1 MTSAGGHTDGS
12 VATRAGSSK
21 VPEVTVYF
29 WVITVLATTVGEN
42 TADLLNVHLGS
53 GLTGTT
59 ALLGV
64 LFVGALVLQVRAR
77 RYVPAI
83 YWPAVLLASLLGA
96 LLGDNLVH
104 RLGLKLDLTTLTFML
119 ALAVTLVVWY
129 AREKTLSIRT
139 VCTSR
144 REVFCWA
151 AILLTFAF
159 GASAGDLLETLS
171 VNYLV
176 SAIAFAALIAV
187 VALADAGLDLNPV
200 LTFWIVYILA
210 RPLGV
215 TLGDYLSQPGRPGDS
230 GLGLGHFGT
239 SAVFLVAFL
248 GLVAYL
254 SVSRRDQ
261 TRAPAYAVGRA
272 GGDGAPRQTEAS
284 FVADYYAKLPRYT
297 ALAFDDLTPAFQRR
311 LGGPQGFARRFRG
324 VLDVEIVEE
333 PVSVGLHTVS
343 VTVRTTYLR
352 DHSTTERL
360 HVYLHSPTDARGRLR
375 VDDIVWRS

>member
-1 MTSAGGHTDGS
+1 M
-12 VATRAGSSK
+12 RASK
-21 VPEVTVYF
+21 VPEVSVYF
-29 WVITVLATTVGEN
+29 WVITVLATSVGEN
-42 TADLLNVHLGS
+42 TADLLNMHLGP

-59 ALLGV
+59 MLLGA
-64 LFVGALVLQVRAR
+64 LFICALSLQIRAR

-83 YWPAVLLASLLGA
+83 YWPAVLLASLMGA

-104 RLGLKLDLTTLTFML
+104 RLGVKLDLITLAFMV
-119 ALAVTLVVWY
+119 ALVVTLGAWY

-139 VCTSR
+139 VCTGR
-144 REVFCWA
+144 RELFCWA

-171 VNYLV
+171 VGYLM
-176 SAIAFAALIAV
+176 SAVVFAAIIAL
-187 VALADAGLDLNPV
+187 VALADVGLDLNPV
-200 LTFWIVYILA
+200 VTFWTVYILA

-215 TLGDYLSQPGRPGDS
+215 TLGDFLSQPHRPRDG

-239 SAVFLVAFL
+239 SAVLMVVFLA
-248 GLVAYL
+248 LVVYL

-261 TRAPAYAVGRA
+261 MTYPAYAGAVGGA
-272 GGDGAPRQTEAS
+272 AAPRQTEAS
-284 FVADYYAKLPRYT
+284 FVADYYGKLPRYT
-297 ALAFDDLTPAFQRR
+297 GLAFNDLTPAFQRR

-324 VLDVEIVEE
+324 VLSVEIVEE

-343 VTVRTTYLR
+343 VTVRTLYLR
-352 DHSTTERL
+352 DRSITERL
-360 HVYLHSPTDARGRLR
+360 LLHLHSPSDARGRLR